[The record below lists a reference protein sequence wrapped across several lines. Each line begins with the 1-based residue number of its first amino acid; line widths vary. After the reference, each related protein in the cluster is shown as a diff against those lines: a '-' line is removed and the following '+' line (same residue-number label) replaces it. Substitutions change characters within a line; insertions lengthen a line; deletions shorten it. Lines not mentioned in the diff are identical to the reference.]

1 MSSFPKE
8 QISVP
13 REYWKKAEDL
23 FLSYPSTDQEI
34 LQEIK
39 KTFET
44 NNYILDPHTST
55 GVRAARELISPDQS
69 VITMATAHPS
79 KFMEAIKQVLAED
92 AVETPSQLKDIEDKQ
107 EDFVVLPDNIDK
119 VREYIVSS
127 IN

>member
-1 MSSFPKE
+1 MAMNKYRDRIINLGKE
-8 QISVP
+8 AGAQIVLP
-13 REYWKKAEDL
+13 EM
-23 FLSYPSTDQEI
+23 TD
-34 LQEIK
+34 
-39 KTFET
+39 
-44 NNYILDPHTST
+44 
-55 GVRAARELISPDQS
+55 VRVHDAARELISPDQS